1 MQEVPPRRRKSPRT
15 APPPTFSYSLTLR
28 PAAAPTRSDPHPHSM
43 SPDCSISHPSSPD
56 VPRPQHLPP
65 YSLTLRTAAT
75 PTRSDSHPA
84 AAPNFFLMNLLNTLN
99 SKFFSIEFLLIPFWI
114 YTGRVYKC
122 RHLNSSV
129 FGTFPC
135 FILVVFLSGFD

>member
-1 MQEVPPRRRKSPRT
+1 MSPLQEVPPRRRKSPRT

-28 PAAAPTRSDPHPHSM
+28 PAAAPTCSDPHPHSM

-84 AAPNFFLMNLLNTLN
+84 AAPNFFLMNLLN
-99 SKFFSIEFLLIPFWI
+99 K
-114 YTGRVYKC
+114 
-122 RHLNSSV
+122 RHKSLHATPLATSSFKPV
-129 FGTFPC
+129 RIFRKHTNHSARF
-135 FILVVFLSGFD
+135 